1 MKKALNII
9 LVLLIIAAIVI
20 TVIIALEYIRR
31 IKNEDKLADTVSKV
45 EDLKDEEVTEGKI
58 ITLDGYSVLGIIE
71 IPAINLRYPII
82 EDTDGKAMDIS
93 IIKFWGGNINEIGN
107 YSVAGHNYKN
117 GTMFGKTKH
126 LKTGD
131 LIKMTDLNHNTVEYE
146 VFKIYNVEP
155 NDVTCLESVDEN
167 AREVTLIT
175 CTNGR
180 KERLITKAREITEEK
195 Q

>member
-1 MKKALNII
+1 
-9 LVLLIIAAIVI
+9 
-20 TVIIALEYIRR
+20 
-31 IKNEDKLADTVSKV
+31 
-45 EDLKDEEVTEGKI
+45 
-58 ITLDGYSVLGIIE
+58 
-71 IPAINLRYPII
+71 
-82 EDTDGKAMDIS
+82 
-93 IIKFWGGNINEIGN
+93 
-107 YSVAGHNYKN
+107 
-117 GTMFGKTKH
+117 
-126 LKTGD
+126 
-131 LIKMTDLNHNTVEYE
+131 MTDLNHNTVEYE